1 MSFEEF
7 VTDEKIIALLCRE
20 KCKRIRRARR
30 KEPQNLDEEL
40 KLIMPSRR
48 EWLRINRSKRFMRDS
63 ASSSKQHI
71 PSSVLQLKTLNY
83 TIRKHR
89 KSNPEKPYITRLNSY
104 IDHIKGICSGAIDFT
119 FSKPAV
125 IPKLKDEN
133 DQEMIYRPISK
144 YDTLDDKIMLNL
156 TNQYLSVIFNDFL
169 HDEILSYRIRRNYK
183 GEIKITNQHDAIRS
197 IKEYLEHN
205 KRENIYVAECDIRK
219 FFDILNH
226 KIIKREFTKLLS
238 KTSGHETGV
247 ITKFF
252 NSYIDSYSYYSDVS
266 VKNSDP
272 SYWNRY
278 RVSMRKM
285 CKTRKFDWIDQE
297 RVVED
302 GIYTGE
308 EWNNE
313 RDQIGTPQGGALSLL
328 VSNIVMN
335 SVDQVI
341 VEKNDPERLFIR
353 YGDDIILMH
362 TRRQKCEELI
372 NEYKRS
378 LGSYKLLHHPFKPV
392 SEFKDQ
398 EKTLK
403 GYWDNKSKSVFRWG
417 KGTGDAAQWIGFVGY
432 ELSRDGDVRIRRS
445 TLSSQFSKINRTYHH
460 VRRLRDPEQKSVGR
474 FGELVAE
481 RLNFNNYPTIKTK
494 LFSDT
499 FRELTVNRY
508 SVTQIKAL
516 DRYRN
521 KKFRRLRQQFK
532 KAGFNRNFY
541 LGKPF
546 SYYYHF
552 NRVSQGKYPESKEY
566 ED

>member
-1 MSFEEF
+1 
-7 VTDEKIIALLCRE
+7 
-20 KCKRIRRARR
+20 
-30 KEPQNLDEEL
+30 
-40 KLIMPSRR
+40 
-48 EWLRINRSKRFMRDS
+48 
-63 ASSSKQHI
+63 
-71 PSSVLQLKTLNY
+71 
-83 TIRKHR
+83 
-89 KSNPEKPYITRLNSY
+89 
-104 IDHIKGICSGAIDFT
+104 
-119 FSKPAV
+119 
-125 IPKLKDEN
+125 
-133 DQEMIYRPISK
+133 
-144 YDTLDDKIMLNL
+144 
-156 TNQYLSVIFNDFL
+156 
-169 HDEILSYRIRRNYK
+169 
-183 GEIKITNQHDAIRS
+183 
-197 IKEYLEHN
+197 
-205 KRENIYVAECDIRK
+205 
-219 FFDILNH
+219 
-226 KIIKREFTKLLS
+226 
-238 KTSGHETGV
+238 
-247 ITKFF
+247 
-252 NSYIDSYSYYSDVS
+252 
-266 VKNSDP
+266 
-272 SYWNRY
+272 
-278 RVSMRKM
+278 MRKM
-285 CKTRKFDWIDQE
+285 FKTRKFDWIDQE

-378 LGSYKLLHHPFKPV
+378 LGSHKLLHHPFKPV

-445 TLSSQFSKINRTYHH
+445 TLSSQFSKINRTYHQ